1 MTAQIKLF
9 LLGPFRAERAG
20 QPLTAFK
27 SNKVR
32 ALLAYLVVERDT
44 PQHRDVLAALLWP
57 ESANGLAL
65 LRDVLSN
72 LRSVLGDREAEVP
85 VIQARGDTLQLDQ
98 TALWADVAAF
108 SDLAADASNEEVLVQ
123 AAALYQ
129 GDFLEGFSLSGS
141 PEFETWTLFQREML
155 RGRMQNVLYRLA
167 TVYLQRGDYA
177 AARTCARRQLDLDGY
192 SEDAHRQLLRALALN
207 GQRNQAL
214 AHYAEYQSLLN
225 EELGVAPDIRTT
237 ALYQRIRA
245 GGLRPDGASEVPPPD
260 TQFPPAD
267 GERQAPFVGRA
278 AELERLETALWQ
290 AQQGTGQ
297 IVFVTGEAGSGKT
310 MLAQTFAHRV
320 LARAND
326 VVVARGACN
335 AQIGAGDPYLP
346 FREILR
352 LLTGDFDVP
361 ATGGVLTLAYE
372 QQLEMFMPAVVQALK
387 TEGAD
392 LIGRLV
398 PAHPEADGAFETGRA
413 SGRSATSKRTPPSP
427 AALCDQVTRV
437 FRAIARQCV
446 LVLMLDDLQWADS
459 GTLNLLAH
467 LGRRLTGG
475 RILLIGLYR
484 STEIDS
490 DHSLLPIV
498 RELQRTHG
506 DIILDLDRAGGADF
520 VDAFLDSMPN
530 AFEAEFRAQL
540 TRQTGGH
547 ALFTAALIQQMR
559 DDGALVR
566 DADGRWWV
574 GADLDWSQLPPRVE
588 AVIAQ
593 RLARLPERFRD
604 LLTIASVEGEIFTAE
619 VVARALDQPLEEV
632 ERELRALGEDG
643 LSGTQYNLVY
653 GMGLEH
659 VADRRVAR
667 YQFRHALFQQYLYTR
682 LGPVQ
687 RARYHEALGRTLEQL
702 HAGHL
707 GAVAARL
714 AYHFEAAGLLEQ
726 AVVYLLRAG
735 RQAYWL
741 SAPAESATLY
751 QRGLTLLE
759 QLPPSLQ
766 RDRRELDL
774 LLNQESTLMAIR
786 GWGAPERAR
795 SLQRAY
801 QLGQKL
807 GETTRLLPVLQVLAS
822 VHIGQAE
829 HYIALDYAEQL
840 IKLAEETSN
849 GLGLVMGKRMAGT
862 VHFFLGHYEQARTY
876 LEAGLREYAVLSPEI
891 KTSKQ
896 ILTAEEGFRVQVWLP
911 HVLLVLGYP
920 VQAAAFSREAL
931 TCPQALDY
939 IGMRAAA
946 LTIDGAA
953 FNAIAK
959 HPQATLDHAEQLLAL
974 VTKHPLPSY
983 RGWATFYHGW
993 ARAQQGKL
1001 NDGLAEMRSGLAQ
1014 LEATGTQGT
1023 LLHLLTLLAEI
1034 YIQCGEIQRGADA
1047 LSRALHHAARTG
1059 ERSYLAETHRMQG
1072 VLHLKRQEINEA
1084 EDSFRRAIEVA
1095 QDQAA
1100 TLWELRAV
1108 MDLARLWE
1116 TQGRAAEAHARLSRI
1131 YDWFT
1136 EGADTPD
1143 LATARMLLE
1152 RLHAM
1157 SG

>member
-1 MTAQIKLF
+1 MNAQTKLF
-9 LLGPFRAERAG
+9 LLGPFRVERAG
-20 QPLTAFK
+20 QPVTDFK

-32 ALLAYLVVERDT
+32 ALLAYLSVERDT
-44 PQHRDVLAALLWP
+44 PHHRDVLADLLWP
-57 ESANGLAL
+57 ASSNALAM
-65 LRDVLSN
+65 LRDALSN
-72 LRSVLGDREAEVP
+72 LRKALGDRDAESP
-85 VIQARGDTLQLDQ
+85 IIQVKADTLRIDSHALWLD
-98 TALWADVAAF
+98 TALFSELTTDV
-108 SDLAADASNEEVLVQ
+108 SEEGLEQ
-123 AAALYQ
+123 AVSLYQ
-129 GDFLEGFSLSGS
+129 GDFLEGFALADTLD
-141 PEFETWTLFQREML
+141 FEMWVLLQRERL
-155 RGRMQNVLYRLA
+155 RRAMQDALYQL
-167 TVYLQRGDYA
+167 TTLYLQRGDYA
-177 AARTCARRQLDLDGY
+177 AARKSARRQLDLDSY
-192 SEDAHRQLLRALALN
+192 SEDAHRQLLRALAFD

-214 AHYAEYQSLLN
+214 AHYAEYQALLD
-225 EELGVAPDIRTT
+225 EELSVEPDVRTI

-245 GGLRPDGASEVPPPD
+245 GGLRPGAASKVPLPPD
-260 TQFPPAD
+260 TLFSAAD
-267 GERQAPFVGRA
+267 GEPHSPFVGRA
-278 AELERLETALWQ
+278 AELERLETALRQ

-320 LARAND
+320 LARAYD
-326 VVVARGACN
+326 IVVARGTCN

-346 FREILR
+346 FREVLR

-372 QQLEMFMPAVVQALK
+372 QQLETFMPAVVQALK
-387 TEGAD
+387 AEGAD

-398 PAHPEADGAFETGRA
+398 PAHPEADGAFETGQA
-413 SGRSATSKRTPPSP
+413 SGRSAISKRTPPSP

-467 LGRRLTGG
+467 LGRRLAGS

-559 DDGALVR
+559 DDGTLMR
-566 DADGRWWV
+566 DADGRWRV

-588 AVIAQ
+588 AVVAK
-593 RLARLPERFRD
+593 RLARLPERFRE

-619 VVARALDQPLEEV
+619 VLARALGRPLDGV
-632 ERELRALGEDG
+632 EHELRALGEDG
-643 LSGTQYNLVY
+643 FSDAQYNLIY
-653 GMGLEH
+653 GMGLER

-667 YQFRHALFQQYLYTR
+667 YQFRHALFQQYLYAR

-687 RARYHEALGRTLEQL
+687 RARYHEVIGRALENV

-707 GAVAARL
+707 DAVAARL

-735 RQAYWL
+735 QQAYRL
-741 SAPAESATLY
+741 SAPAESAVLY
-751 QRGLTLLE
+751 QRGLALLK
-759 QLPPSLQ
+759 QLPPSVQ

-822 VHIGQAE
+822 VYIGQAE

-896 ILTAEEGFRVQVWLP
+896 ILTAEEGFRIQVWLP

-931 TCPQALDY
+931 VCPQALDY
-939 IGMRAAA
+939 VGMQAAA

-959 HPQATLDHAEQLLAL
+959 RPQATLDYAEQLLAL
-974 VTKHPLPSY
+974 VAKHPLPSY

-993 ARAQQGKL
+993 ARSQLGELDA
-1001 NDGLAEMRSGLAQ
+1001 GLAEMRSGVTQ

-1023 LLHLLTLLAEI
+1023 LLHLLTLLAEV
-1034 YIQCGEIQRGADA
+1034 YIKCGEIQRGADA
-1047 LSRALHHAARTG
+1047 LSRAIHHAARTG

-1072 VLHLKRQEINEA
+1072 VLHLKRQEVNEA

-1095 QDQAA
+1095 REQSAR
-1100 TLWELRAV
+1100 LWELRAV
-1108 MDLARLWE
+1108 MSLCRLWQAHGPPAE
-1116 TQGRAAEAHARLSRI
+1116 YTAARQQLAELYA
-1131 YDWFT
+1131 WFT
-1136 EGADTPD
+1136 EGLDTPD
-1143 LATARMLLE
+1143 LQDAAALL
-1152 RLHAM
+1152 AAA
-1157 SG
+1157 